1 MSFWL
6 DDDISSPR
14 IDDDRTSLT
23 SQLRKTKSMD
33 ASCLDVRAMNDISS
47 PVLNYPLSRAKS
59 DFNLNA
65 SSQSLNRSKSTIV
78 RLMTTKSR
86 VNWRVEKEPFAPDG
100 SQRVK
105 GAVILMLFVWTRK
118 RIDVRRGTFCS
129 WPLTCLWL
137 YRRKIV
143 RS

>member
-1 MSFWL
+1 M

-14 IDDDRTSLT
+14 IDDDRTSLS

-65 SSQSLNRSKSTIV
+65 SSQSLNRSMCLSTTLFNTESIHIV
-78 RLMTTKSR
+78 QCTMNIQSFL
-86 VNWRVEKEPFAPDG
+86 VLIV
-100 SQRVK
+100 
-105 GAVILMLFVWTRK
+105 VIGLAYYILIFH
-118 RIDVRRGTFCS
+118 
-129 WPLTCLWL
+129 
-137 YRRKIV
+137 
-143 RS
+143 